1 MSPIFWGM
9 RNTSNA
15 SICSVCEHPSS
26 SSTCLLCDSIINTN
40 KTQQWGCQ
48 VSQGSHDEAIK
59 MLGPGNKSAQKR
71 WKSIAQIT
79 SQSKDVQW
87 ARLSDISKDPV
98 LCSPCTDE
106 ELEEIK
112 IRISN
117 GQRLSNPQK
126 QQLQRGFQ
134 LVGDVHVSI
143 AEGKMMINGSS
154 LPAQVPLLSVLNL
167 LSSKKSR
174 IGWDLE
180 KLFIALGSMNTA
192 AISATLPHHI
202 HRRFMRHNHILQ
214 SKQKPGAAAV
224 LSWVEWVSENHLSPP
239 EHCLIHPLGAWSRDV
254 RSCLTTPNGSTFETN
269 LKEAFVHHPPTL
281 ECLVQFPWIPRWMTY
296 KSPTQVNINRPWPL
310 QIVNEKLKLIV
321 RSKNNASRKTSI
333 PDNPALWALLLSYI
347 YSPISS
353 EAGNLLYALQYN
365 WTNTES
371 TVSSISSP
379 IKRSI
384 QFLRQVIDGN
394 SDRIFVHE
402 QYMLVIGRLGHFFE
416 IKVGRGAHGAPFIIN
431 SIDSLEPR
439 SSTPLCIYDS
449 SFHSSV
455 PLGDTIVSVLLALLD
470 DVKSST
476 EIDSLQKYLCHHPPL
491 GFPRLLHE
499 GHLRLLN
506 ASTLTEFKQIVN
518 QSRDSRI
525 RWLKESPREN
535 ENEFEQI
542 QGQNMMHLFR
552 RNIAFNR
559 NRWQFDNH
567 RRPRTS
573 RCDTLVE
580 HALAADSALPHP
592 QFIELWHESL
602 EKGEEGH
609 MHNNYAHRRMLRE
622 IVPPQTPIATNNRL
636 PTGDIRNGERRFCE
650 VFSRVWEAMMHHPIG
665 STFRMGV
672 VDGGDLTFEHCHL
685 GVTLRGQQE
694 RRIIRRF
701 ANLLGFVENG
711 TFGQRMV
718 FVRRDHARTTAFRD
732 LSTFLDRVQG
742 NTYAANTSPWRW
754 HYAQVVK
761 TPTAIPALRWELEQ
775 DLRDSKRKGVPRN
788 R

>member
-1 MSPIFWGM
+1 
-9 RNTSNA
+9 
-15 SICSVCEHPSS
+15 
-26 SSTCLLCDSIINTN
+26 
-40 KTQQWGCQ
+40 
-48 VSQGSHDEAIK
+48 
-59 MLGPGNKSAQKR
+59 
-71 WKSIAQIT
+71 
-79 SQSKDVQW
+79 
-87 ARLSDISKDPV
+87 
-98 LCSPCTDE
+98 
-106 ELEEIK
+106 
-112 IRISN
+112 
-117 GQRLSNPQK
+117 
-126 QQLQRGFQ
+126 
-134 LVGDVHVSI
+134 
-143 AEGKMMINGSS
+143 
-154 LPAQVPLLSVLNL
+154 
-167 LSSKKSR
+167 
-174 IGWDLE
+174 
-180 KLFIALGSMNTA
+180 
-192 AISATLPHHI
+192 
-202 HRRFMRHNHILQ
+202 
-214 SKQKPGAAAV
+214 
-224 LSWVEWVSENHLSPP
+224 
-239 EHCLIHPLGAWSRDV
+239 
-254 RSCLTTPNGSTFETN
+254 
-269 LKEAFVHHPPTL
+269 
-281 ECLVQFPWIPRWMTY
+281 
-296 KSPTQVNINRPWPL
+296 
-310 QIVNEKLKLIV
+310 
-321 RSKNNASRKTSI
+321 
-333 PDNPALWALLLSYI
+333 
-347 YSPISS
+347 
-353 EAGNLLYALQYN
+353 
-365 WTNTES
+365 
-371 TVSSISSP
+371 
-379 IKRSI
+379 
-384 QFLRQVIDGN
+384 
-394 SDRIFVHE
+394 
-402 QYMLVIGRLGHFFE
+402 
-416 IKVGRGAHGAPFIIN
+416 
-431 SIDSLEPR
+431 
-439 SSTPLCIYDS
+439 
-449 SFHSSV
+449 
-455 PLGDTIVSVLLALLD
+455 
-470 DVKSST
+470 
-476 EIDSLQKYLCHHPPL
+476 
-491 GFPRLLHE
+491 
-499 GHLRLLN
+499 
-506 ASTLTEFKQIVN
+506 
-518 QSRDSRI
+518 
-525 RWLKESPREN
+525 
-535 ENEFEQI
+535 
-542 QGQNMMHLFR
+542 MMHLFR